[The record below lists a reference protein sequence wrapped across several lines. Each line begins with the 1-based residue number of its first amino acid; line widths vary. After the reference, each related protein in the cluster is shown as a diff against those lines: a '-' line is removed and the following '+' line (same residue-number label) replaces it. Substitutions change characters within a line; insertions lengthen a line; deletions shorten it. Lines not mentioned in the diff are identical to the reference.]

1 MKPGKILHTR
11 VRHQRRQPGNEIQR
25 FKDDMV
31 FCRIPVLENLNTTIY
46 TIEEVCLA
54 VPASASVSQMLNH
67 SHSIVAGGLLEIS

>member
-31 FCRIPVLENLNTTIY
+31 FCRIPVLEGLNTTIY
-46 TIEEVCLA
+46 TIEKVCLA
-54 VPASASVSQMLNH
+54 VPASASVSQMWNH